1 MTSLAIPRRR
11 FLKDSSSLA
20 LAATIAPFTQ
30 AAESL
35 TKERYPAVIIGH
47 TGRGN
52 YGHDMDLIFTDHPK
66 IEVVAVADPD
76 EAGRAKAAQ
85 RAKAPRQYAD
95 YKLMLEREKPD
106 LVCVGA
112 RWTDQH
118 YAMIRA
124 ALESGAHV
132 FSEKPFTQTLAE
144 ADQLLLLAEKQKRRI
159 AVAHQM
165 RLAPGILHLKSAL
178 DSGIL
183 GDLVEIHAFGK
194 QDSRAGG
201 EDMLVLGV
209 HLFDLMRFFAGEA
222 EWCHARVQIKG
233 RDITHADAHN
243 PSETIG
249 LIAGDDVRAQFG
261 FAHGVIGTFTSTQKL
276 RELVG
281 HWGIELVGSKGKVRI
296 LADVFPRIVI
306 MELTAWTDRG
316 RSDQW
321 KPIEGAPII
330 AASAEER
337 SFAAANRRVVDDWL
351 QAIEAQKEPTCSG
364 RSGMKAV
371 EFVMA
376 VYESALTRSRVALPL
391 DRRTHPLAGG

>member
-1 MTSLAIPRRR
+1 M
-11 FLKDSSSLA
+11 A
-20 LAATIAPFTQ
+20 LAATIAPFTR

-35 TKERYPAVIIGH
+35 PKQRYRAVIIGH
-47 TGRGN
+47 TGHGN

-85 RAKAPRQYAD
+85 RAKAPRQYAE
-95 YKLMLEREKPD
+95 YKIMLQREKPD
-106 LVCVGA
+106 LVCVGP

-144 ADQLLLLAEKQKRRI
+144 ADELLALAEKLKRKI

-178 DSGIL
+178 DNGVI
-183 GDLVEIHAFGK
+183 GDLVEIKAYGK

-209 HLFDLMRFFAGEA
+209 HLFDLTRFFGGDA
-222 EWCHARVQIKG
+222 EWCHARVQTKG
-233 RDITHADAHN
+233 RDITRADAHN
-243 PSETIG
+243 GTEAIG

-261 FAHGVIGTFTSTQKL
+261 FAHGVTGTFTSTQKL
-276 RELVG
+276 RALVG

-296 LADVFPRIVI
+296 LADVFPRILI
-306 MELTAWTDRG
+306 MKPTAWTDRG
-316 RSDQW
+316 RLDEW
-321 KPIEGAPII
+321 KPIDGDPTTG
-330 AASAEER
+330 ASADER
-337 SFAAANRRVVDDWL
+337 SFAGANRRVVDDWL
-351 QAIEAQKEPTCSG
+351 QAIEQQKEPTCSG
-364 RSGMKAV
+364 RSGMKAI

-391 DRRTHPLAGG
+391 ARRSDPLAGA